1 MTPDSSSLPP
11 LPHPSLKGKLKIE
24 RAAEGRKNPEENAA
38 LGGKEGG
45 AAGKWPRP
53 ARGLRRRKYHF
64 LACLLWGLLRPASG
78 YSSAL
83 RDTASPWKAEVV
95 LPLQRASLRQ
105 ASPFP
110 SPLWGLTFTG
120 RVGAPR
126 RTNTNMTSLLQWE
139 VEWTHTHLPGLTVPA
154 PKGRPKDRRRPL
166 HQMFYRQRQ
175 EGGDWKEASNQYGLV
190 SIKRSERDFRCS
202 QKGVGRQA
210 ICNFVWSMDCRKE
223 TRPTK
228 KLFELWRLLPSVLQP
243 KSRASTI
250 KKQPLKW
257 FFKCIPIHAVL

>member
-1 MTPDSSSLPP
+1 MYIFSIAEKVRHGQGGLSKQALHLWLQTPP
-11 LPHPSLKGKLKIE
+11 LSHPYPTLHLRANWKFRRQQRVE
-24 RAAEGRKNPEENAA
+24 RTLRKTQPWVVRKVGLQANDPGPG
-38 LGGKEGG
+38 LG
-45 AAGKWPRP
+45 
-53 ARGLRRRKYHF
+53 RRKYHF

-139 VEWTHTHLPGLTVPA
+139 VEWTHTHLPSLTVPA
-154 PKGRPKDRRRPL
+154 PKGRPKDRPKTSPPDVLPTETGRRGLERSFQPVWSGVNKEEWVRF
-166 HQMFYRQRQ
+166 QMLTERCGQ
-175 EGGDWKEASNQYGLV
+175 ASN
-190 SIKRSERDFRCS
+190 
-202 QKGVGRQA
+202 
-210 ICNFVWSMDCRKE
+210 
-223 TRPTK
+223 T
-228 KLFELWRLLPSVLQP
+228 
-243 KSRASTI
+243 
-250 KKQPLKW
+250 
-257 FFKCIPIHAVL
+257 